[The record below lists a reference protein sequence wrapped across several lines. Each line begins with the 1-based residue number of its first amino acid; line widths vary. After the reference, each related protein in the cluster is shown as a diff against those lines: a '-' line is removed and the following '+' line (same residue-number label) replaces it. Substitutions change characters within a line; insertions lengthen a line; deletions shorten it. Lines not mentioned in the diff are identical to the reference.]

1 MFTVG
6 LETAVEMQKK
16 KKKLETLKLEKK
28 KKKLEKKKSK
38 LDRKQ
43 KELDIWRGGRGRGG
57 RLSNILRMERDQVKL
72 Y

>member
-28 KKKLEKKKSK
+28 KKKL
-38 LDRKQ
+38 DGKQ